1 MAITEIH
8 ATTLSAQDGSYNFD
22 FVPNGTYT
30 LTAQKFGF
38 EPSDRSGITVSDDDV
53 AADLTIKAIPTYAV
67 SGRVVDPEGNAIA
80 GAGIK

>member
-1 MAITEIH
+1 MVQSGGASLSGKVYDTEGNAVEGVTVGITEIH

-38 EPSDRSGITVSDDDV
+38 EPSDRSGIKSC
-53 AADLTIKAIPTYAV
+53 
-67 SGRVVDPEGNAIA
+67 
-80 GAGIK
+80 